1 MGRPKKALK
10 VKEPIRLRE
19 RKLANGNLG
28 LYLDIYVKGT
38 RKYESLGLYL
48 IPEKTPLDK
57 QMNIHTRQVAEKI
70 KADRIIAL
78 QERGIKQYE
87 KIKQSNMS
95 LLDWLRKYEQEN
107 FGFRPSTLKGRID
120 MRKKV
125 EEYLEQQKTPYIPMS
140 EVDADFCRGFLRFL
154 ATAKN
159 SVCTINE
166 RTISPGCAHHHQ
178 AVFNGALNK
187 AVREGLL
194 TANPM
199 KSLDRKEKFQP

>member
-95 LLDWLRKYEQEN
+95 LLDWL
-107 FGFRPSTLKGRID
+107 GASTNRRI
-120 MRKKV
+120 
-125 EEYLEQQKTPYIPMS
+125 S
-140 EVDADFCRGFLRFL
+140 G
-154 ATAKN
+154 
-159 SVCTINE
+159 SVH
-166 RTISPGCAHHHQ
+166 R
-178 AVFNGALNK
+178 L
-187 AVREGLL
+187 
-194 TANPM
+194 
-199 KSLDRKEKFQP
+199 